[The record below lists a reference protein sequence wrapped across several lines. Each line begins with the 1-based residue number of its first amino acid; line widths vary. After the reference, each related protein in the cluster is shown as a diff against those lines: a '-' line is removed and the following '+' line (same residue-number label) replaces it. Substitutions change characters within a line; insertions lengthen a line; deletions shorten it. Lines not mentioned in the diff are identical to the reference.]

1 MQLALHVL
9 SSPYHGQGCRSAL
22 HFADAACRQGH
33 TISRVFFSGEGV
45 LIGNQWLVPPQDE
58 PNLHEQWRDLAN
70 RHDIELI
77 LCISAALKRGM
88 LDASEASRHEKSGS
102 CVDAPFVL
110 SGLGQLVEAGLI
122 NDRLITFGN

>member
-1 MQLALHVL
+1 MNLALHVL
-9 SSPYHGQGCRSAL
+9 SPPYHGQGCRTAL
-22 HFADAACRQGH
+22 HFAEAALAQGH

-58 PNLHEQWRDLAN
+58 SNLHQRWRELADQ
-70 RHDIELI
+70 HGVELI

-88 LDASEASRHEKSGS
+88 LDAPEANRHEKSGF
-102 CVDAPFVL
+102 CIDAPFIL